1 MAVAINQVLP
11 EGGGNHGHSG
21 GAEAGAT
28 RRFGSGW
35 ILPLTALSLSTACGN
50 LPLWCVCVRCN
61 EVVWQ
66 GGELT
71 VEQLQ
76 EQKRFLEEDRD
87 HEREERNYFQ
97 LERTPREA
105 PTTRGL
111 STVTP
116 CCGCGLD
123 HRRR

>member
-1 MAVAINQVLP
+1 M
-11 EGGGNHGHSG
+11 
-21 GAEAGAT
+21 
-28 RRFGSGW
+28 
-35 ILPLTALSLSTACGN
+35 
-50 LPLWCVCVRCN
+50 CVRCN

-97 LERTPREA
+97 LERIRPVRREPRA
-105 PTTRGL
+105 AYRP
-111 STVTP
+111 
-116 CCGCGLD
+116 
-123 HRRR
+123 